1 MTEKE
6 SRNYLYNLQEN
17 GTLPNNFTEEHS
29 QYENAINFTMK
40 FGYYNLNA
48 DE

>member
-6 SRNYLYNLQEN
+6 SRNYLYNLWEN

-29 QYENAINFTMK
+29 QYDVALEFTIEN
-40 FGYYNLNA
+40 GYYHLNA
-48 DE
+48 EL